1 MYNLKMLNETS
12 SNISKFKVDDFS
24 DISFWDKIFT
34 SLHTSHTA
42 NLKSSFKPF
51 DIESDRVKLYKAR
64 LINEGFIQMPQ
75 LPWDNWFIDLKEAIE
90 LFERLSIPL
99 PFIFVYCEPWLLVS
113 KLNIVIK
120 KLFGESYYLL
130 PDFWVWHVDP
140 NKEAAGWMPHRDKGP
155 NALFQNGAPKSLT
168 IWIPITDATI
178 ENGCMYVL
186 PANRDPS
193 YVSGGF
199 DKEKLDMQ
207 NIVALPASAGSP
219 LIWNQG
225 VLHWGSRSLH
235 RNSPPRMSVAFE
247 VQIANV
253 DPFNQPLI
261 KPLEIPNFEDRLKLI
276 CKQVLQYSHMYPLQK
291 DIELFAKKHAGL
303 T

>member
-1 MYNLKMLNETS
+1 MVNEIPS
-12 SNISKFKVDDFS
+12 SMSEFKVDDFS
-24 DISFWDKIFT
+24 DISFWDAIFS
-34 SLHTSHTA
+34 SLHTSYPA
-42 NLKSSFKPF
+42 NLSSSFKPF
-51 DIESDRVKLYKAR
+51 DIESDNLELYKTR
-64 LINEGFIQMPQ
+64 LIDEGFIQMPQ
-75 LPWDNWFIDLKEAIE
+75 LQWDDWFIDVKSAIE

-99 PFIFVYCEPWLLVS
+99 PFIFVYCEPWLLAS
-113 KLNIVIK
+113 KLDLLIRR
-120 KLFGESYYLL
+120 LFGESYYLL

-140 NKEAAGWMPHRDKGP
+140 SKEDAGWTPHRDKGP
-155 NALFQNGAPKSLT
+155 NSLFQNGAPKSLT
-168 IWIPITDATI
+168 IWIPITNATT

-193 YVSGGF
+193 YTSGGF

-207 NIVALPASAGSP
+207 NIVALPAMAGSP

-225 VLHWGSRSLH
+225 VLHWGSRSQP
-235 RNSPPRMSVAFE
+235 RNISPRMSVAFE

-253 DPFNQPLI
+253 EPFNQPLI

-276 CKQVLQYSHMYPLQK
+276 CKQVLQYSHMYPIQK
-291 DIELFAKKHAGL
+291 DIELFAKKQSGL